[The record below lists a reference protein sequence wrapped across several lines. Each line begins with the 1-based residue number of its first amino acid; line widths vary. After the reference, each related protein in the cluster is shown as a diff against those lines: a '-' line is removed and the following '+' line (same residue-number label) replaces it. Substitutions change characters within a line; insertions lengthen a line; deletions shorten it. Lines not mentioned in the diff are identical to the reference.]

1 MADNE
6 MQRVPPQSIEAEESV
21 LGAML
26 LDNRAVS
33 KVIEILNEDAFYR
46 ENHSIIYGAMIAL
59 FSENEPIDQLTVME
73 KLKKGKKLKS
83 IGGAYY
89 LAELAD
95 RSPTAA
101 NVQFHAKIVLE
112 KYILRKLIQTAGS
125 IAERAYECREGVTD
139 LLEEAEQDVFKLS
152 ESRLRDGFQSIT
164 PILHDTF
171 ERIEK
176 LHDVEGGVT
185 GVPSGFANLDNLT
198 AGFQRSD
205 LIIIAGRPSMGKTAL
220 ALTMA
225 RNASVEHNVTVGFFS
240 LEMSNYQLSLRLL
253 TAETRVNAHKVRSG
267 KLSKEEWQTLS
278 AGVGRL
284 AEAPIFTDDK
294 AGISILEIR
303 AKARRLKAEHN
314 VGLIIVDYLQLIAP
328 PKGANNREQEISI
341 ISRSL
346 KALAKELDIPVV
358 ALSQLSR
365 EVEKRGKEKRPV
377 LSDLRE
383 SGAIE
388 QDADVVMFVYRPEMY
403 GIKVDNDGN
412 SLEGVAEIIIGK
424 QRNGPTGTAKMTFIR
439 DYAKFEQYAEDVYT
453 KDVPF

>member
-1 MADNE
+1 MAENE
-6 MQRVPPQSIEAEESV
+6 TQRVPPQSIEAEESV

-46 ENHSIIYGAMIAL
+46 ENHRIIYNAMIWL
-59 FSENEPIDQLTVME
+59 FNENEPIDQLTVME
-73 KLKKGKKLKS
+73 KLKKDKNLES

-101 NVQFHAKIVLE
+101 NVQFPAKIVLE
-112 KYILRKLIQTAGS
+112 KYILRKLIQTTGS

-152 ESRLRDGFQSIT
+152 ESRLRDGFQSID

-176 LHDVEGGVT
+176 LHDIEGGVT
-185 GVPSGFANLDNLT
+185 GIPSGFADLDNLT
-198 AGFQRSD
+198 SGFQQSD
-205 LIIIAGRPSMGKTAL
+205 LVIVAGRPSMGKTAL

-225 RNASVEHNVTVGFFS
+225 RNAAVEHNVPVGFFS

-253 TAETRVNAHKVRSG
+253 TAEARVNAHKVRSG
-267 KLSKEEWQTLS
+267 KLSKEEWKMMS
-278 AGVGRL
+278 IGVGRL
-284 AEAPIFTDDK
+284 AEAPIFIDDK
-294 AGISILEIR
+294 AGISVLEIR
-303 AKARRLKAEHN
+303 AKARRLKTEQN
-314 VGLIIVDYLQLIAP
+314 VGLIVVDYLQLIAP

-346 KALAKELDIPVV
+346 KALAKELEVPVV

-403 GIKVDNDGN
+403 GITEDKDGN
-412 SLEGVAEIIIGK
+412 SLEGVTEVIIGK
-424 QRNGPTGTAKMTFIR
+424 QRNGPTGIAKMAFIR
-439 DYAKFEQYAEDVYT
+439 EYAKFENLAADVYT